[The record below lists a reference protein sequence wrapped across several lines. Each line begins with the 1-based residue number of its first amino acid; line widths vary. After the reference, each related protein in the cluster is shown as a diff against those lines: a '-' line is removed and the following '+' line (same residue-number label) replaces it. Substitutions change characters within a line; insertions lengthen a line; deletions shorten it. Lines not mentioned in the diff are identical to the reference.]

1 MFEQWLADDYPTLM
15 QVDREVLVD
24 ITQVFPPSGIRKD
37 ELALG
42 LKAGGLWLEPSMV
55 ARQIAWLRRA
65 DGEWL
70 GCLQMPASSANKRSK
85 LLMTL
90 WLPPHAFTVK
100 AH

>member
-1 MFEQWLADDYPTLM
+1 M

-65 DGEWL
+65 SL
-70 GCLQMPASSANKRSK
+70 
-85 LLMTL
+85 
-90 WLPPHAFTVK
+90 H
-100 AH
+100 